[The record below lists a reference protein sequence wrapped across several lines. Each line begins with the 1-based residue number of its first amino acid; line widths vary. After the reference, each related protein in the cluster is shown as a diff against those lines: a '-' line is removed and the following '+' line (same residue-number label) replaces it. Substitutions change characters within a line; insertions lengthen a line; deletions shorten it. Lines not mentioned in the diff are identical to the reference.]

1 MDAQQFRIESLLAPG
16 GCLPTAEIVEL
27 LQTDSNAIKLAK
39 QRNAD
44 CFIEGTHFHK
54 GQPGKPN
61 EWTAAG
67 VLALCDL
74 IKTDAVGPVKA
85 ALQQAPVSLS
95 AAAST
100 EGVAPAVTIEPS
112 AEDEAYLDFLA
123 DSLMAQQYGFNLAN
137 RLAAKMAERLPTVQ
151 NNATQ
156 MGELLGKQMAHLP
169 QVQQQ
174 IQQLTEQY
182 LQQNRIPSG
191 VEPLAPAV
199 SEPVTQSQL
208 EAVPA

>member
-39 QRNAD
+39 QRNAER
-44 CFIEGTHFHK
+44 FTEGTHFHK

-67 VLALCDL
+67 VLTLCDL
-74 IKTDAVGPVKA
+74 LKTDAVAEVKR
-85 ALQQAPVSLS
+85 ALQQAPSHLS
-95 AAAST
+95 AAASAEELSPT
-100 EGVAPAVTIEPS
+100 INIEPS

-123 DSLMAQQYGFNLAN
+123 DSLMAQQYGANLAN

-151 NNATQ
+151 NNTTH
-156 MGELLGKQMAHLP
+156 MGALLGKHMAHLP

-174 IQQLTEQY
+174 IQALTEQY
-182 LQQNRIPSG
+182 LQQRSISSG
-191 VEPLAPAV
+191 AEPLPLALNEPAA
-199 SEPVTQSQL
+199 QAQL
-208 EAVPA
+208 EAIPV

>member
-1 MDAQQFRIESLLAPG
+1 MDAQQFRIESLLSLG

-39 QRNAD
+39 QRNPD
-44 CFIEGTHFHK
+44 RFNEGTHFHK

-74 IKTDAVGPVKA
+74 LKTDAVEAVKA
-85 ALQQAPVSLS
+85 ALEHPTPPVSVSPSLDGLIP
-95 AAAST
+95 T
-100 EGVAPAVTIEPS
+100 LTIEPN

-123 DSLMAQQYGFNLAN
+123 DSLMAQQYGANLAN
-137 RLAAKMAERLPTVQ
+137 RLATKMAERLSTVR
-151 NNATQ
+151 NNSTE
-156 MGELLGKQMAHLP
+156 MGELLGKHLAHLP

-174 IQQLTEQY
+174 IQTLTQQY
-182 LQQNRIPSG
+182 QQHSLG
-191 VEPLAPAV
+191 GSAPLTPPL
-199 SEPVTQSQL
+199 SEPAPQKQL
-208 EAVPA
+208 EAVPV